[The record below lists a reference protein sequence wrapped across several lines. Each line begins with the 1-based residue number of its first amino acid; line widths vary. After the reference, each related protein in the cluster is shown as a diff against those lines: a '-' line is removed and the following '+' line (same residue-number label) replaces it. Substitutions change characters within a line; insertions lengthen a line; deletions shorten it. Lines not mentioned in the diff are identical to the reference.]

1 MGVISLLNNGVN
13 HKAILFMRSQNIIET
28 IRERLDIV
36 EVIREYIPSMQKA
49 GKNFKALCPF
59 HNEKTPSF
67 TINPDTQRFY
77 CFGCQEH
84 GDVFSFIEKID
95 GLTFVESAQ
104 KLASKAGV
112 QWEGFSMKAMTENDR
127 IRIELKKIMEL
138 ASIFYARFLTS
149 SNAVKAA
156 KYLSARD
163 VSPKS
168 IKKFSIG
175 FSPIAE
181 NMFVTEATKRGFSK
195 ELLIKAGL
203 AYVKENGQITDYFRG
218 RVMFPIKNTIGEV
231 IAFGARALGDFQPK
245 YLNSPE
251 TPLFSKRKTLYGI
264 FEALRD
270 IRKEKKILLLEGY
283 MDVISAHQRG
293 IGFALAPLG
302 TAFSHEHAQLAKR
315 YSKDIVVMFDGD
327 TAGQNAA
334 IKAGEI
340 FMESGLYVKIA
351 ALPDGLDP
359 DDFLIKHGVDKFNEQ
374 LNLAGD
380 IINFKLNLYTKDSP
394 RNLPAQEKSKI
405 TKIILETV
413 AKQNDEVLKNEWTK
427 TIAEKLNISQEM
439 VLAELRKINY
449 GKKEKYSS
457 TKEEYSIEEIPR
469 LELDFI
475 HMFLK
480 DSSLIIYAEK
490 IVEDNLQS
498 DFAKKILAVIRSMAG
513 ENHRAIINKLIA
525 DFPDYAVQI
534 AKLSNKE
541 IDDEIALE
549 TNITKTVEMIIRA
562 WKERRWQT
570 LKKNISK
577 LSSKEMTEFKELTNE
592 LKNTAQTAD

>member
-1 MGVISLLNNGVN
+1 
-13 HKAILFMRSQNIIET
+13 MRSQNIIET

-36 EVIREYIPSMQKA
+36 EVIRDYIPSIQKA

-84 GDVFSFIEKID
+84 GDIFSFIEKID
-95 GLTFVESAQ
+95 GLTFMEAAQ
-104 KLASKAGV
+104 KLAAKAGV
-112 QWEGFSMKAMTENDR
+112 QWEGFSMKTMTENDR
-127 IRIELKKIMEL
+127 VRIELKKVMEL
-138 ASIFYARFLTS
+138 ASLFYSRFLTS

-156 KYLSARD
+156 KYLKDRN
-163 VSPKS
+163 VSKES
-168 IKKFSIG
+168 IEKFKLG

-181 NMFVTEATKRGFSK
+181 NMFVNEATKRGFSK

-283 MDVISAHQRG
+283 MDVISAHQNG

-302 TAFSHEHAQLAKR
+302 TAFSHEHASFAKR

-359 DDFLIKHGVDKFNEQ
+359 DDFLIAHGVDEFKKQ
-374 LNLAGD
+374 LDEAGD
-380 IINFKLNLYTKDSP
+380 IINFKLNLHIKESP

-413 AKQNDEVLKNEWTK
+413 AKQNDEIIKNEWTK
-427 TIAEKLNISQEM
+427 TIAEKLNIPQET
-439 VLAELRKINY
+439 VLAELKKINY
-449 GKKEKYSS
+449 GTKEKRSNNEQES
-457 TKEEYSIEEIPR
+457 DFEEIPA
-469 LELDFI
+469 LELGLI
-475 HMFLK
+475 HIFLK
-480 DSSLIIYAEK
+480 DTSLISHAEK
-490 IVEDNLQS
+490 LNANNLQS
-498 DFAKKILAVIRSMAG
+498 DFAKKILTVIRDMAG
-513 ENHRAIINKLIA
+513 ENHRSIIDKLIA
-525 DFPDYAVQI
+525 NFPDYA
-534 AKLSNKE
+534 AK
-541 IDDEIALE
+541 
-549 TNITKTVEMIIRA
+549 
-562 WKERRWQT
+562 
-570 LKKNISK
+570 ISK
-577 LSSKEMTEFKELTNE
+577 LSHEEIDDDLSPEKVITASVTQLLRAAKERRRQSLRRNISNLTQEELTEFKELTNE
-592 LKNTAQTAD
+592 LKNTAKLP

>member
-1 MGVISLLNNGVN
+1 
-13 HKAILFMRSQNIIET
+13 MRSENIIET

-36 EVIREYIPSMQKA
+36 EVIRDYIPLIQKA

-95 GLTFVESAQ
+95 GLTFMESAM

-127 IRIELKKIMEL
+127 MRIELKKVMEL
-138 ASIFYARFLTS
+138 ASIFYSRFLTS
-149 SNAVKAA
+149 SNAVRAA
-156 KYLSARD
+156 EYLKNRN
-163 VSPKS
+163 VSKDS
-168 IKKFSIG
+168 IEKFRIG
-175 FSPIAE
+175 FSPLAE
-181 NMFVTEATKRGFSK
+181 NMFVNEATKRGFSK

-218 RVMFPIKNTIGEV
+218 RIMFPIKNAIGDV

-283 MDVISAHQRG
+283 MDVISAHQNG
-293 IGFALAPLG
+293 ISFALAPLG
-302 TAFSHEHAQLAKR
+302 TAFSHEHASLAKR

-359 DDFLIKHGVDKFNEQ
+359 DDFLIKHGADDFKKQ
-374 LNLAGD
+374 LDNAGD
-380 IINFKLNLYTKDSP
+380 IINFKLNLHIKDSP
-394 RNLPAQEKSKI
+394 RNIPAQEKSKI

-413 AKQNDEVLKNEWTK
+413 AKQNDEIVKNEWTK
-427 TIAEKLNISQEM
+427 TIAEKLDIPQET
-439 VLAELRKINY
+439 VLAELKKINY
-449 GKKEKYSS
+449 GNKEKYSAP
-457 TKEEYSIEEIPR
+457 KEEVSFEETPA
-469 LELDFI
+469 LELGLI

-480 DSSLIIYAEK
+480 EPELISYAEK
-490 IVEDNLQS
+490 LNEENLQS
-498 DFAKKILAVIRSMAG
+498 DFAKKIVTIIRNMVG

-525 DFPDYAVQI
+525 DLPDYA
-534 AKLSNKE
+534 AK
-541 IDDEIALE
+541 
-549 TNITKTVEMIIRA
+549 
-562 WKERRWQT
+562 
-570 LKKNISK
+570 ISK
-577 LSSKEMTEFKELTNE
+577 LSHEEINDDVSTEQVMRTSVTMLVRASKKRRRTQLRKKGFSKLTPEEFSELNKLNAE
-592 LKNTAQTAD
+592 